1 MKRLLS
7 VLLVLCITLCFGA
20 ALAETA
26 APEASPAVLTV
37 TGESQVIIPAD
48 YAQLV
53 LGVSTQNESVTTA
66 STVNS
71 TTLDAVIE
79 ALHGIGVAP
88 EDIVTENF
96 SVSPMYDY
104 QYGKLGESQTVTGY
118 QVENRLRVTV
128 RDVNQVGAVMD
139 AGVSAGANE
148 AFGITF
154 LSSQESD
161 ASDEALRAAVAEGQR
176 KAELMA
182 AACGKNLG
190 ALVSV
195 TENAS
200 GGYGGVTLNYLAADA
215 STGTTVLAN
224 DLTISAQV
232 TLTYQLA
239 E

>member
-20 ALAETA
+20 ALGETA
-26 APEASPAVLTV
+26 TPEASPAVLTV
-37 TGESQVIIPAD
+37 TGEAQVIIPAD

-53 LGVSTQNESVTTA
+53 LGVSTQDESVTTA
-66 STVNS
+66 STINS

-154 LSSQESD
+154 LSSQESA

-182 AACGKNLG
+182 EACGKDLS

-200 GGYGGVTLNYLAADA
+200 GGYGGVTLNSLAADA
-215 STGTTVLAN
+215 SAGTTVLAN
-224 DLTISAQV
+224 DLTVSAQV

>member
-37 TGESQVIIPAD
+37 TGEAQVIIPAD

-53 LGVSTQNESVTTA
+53 LGVSTQDESVTTA
-66 STVNS
+66 STINS

-215 STGTTVLAN
+215 SAGTTVLAN
-224 DLTISAQV
+224 DLTVSAQV